1 MMSAKKEDESRVKDG
16 VDAPLVPTLTS
27 ISDAL
32 GPGSNVEPAFNGAA
46 SEAAPTKFAERV
58 VRHWKKGMV
67 EILACA
73 VAVRDG
79 FEALKGDPE
88 GLREFVNAL
97 KQGGVLTA
105 RDALDPEGSA
115 KLSCLRKIA
124 ENVTIVGDP
133 RVLAA
138 VGPSPSKLALCA
150 RIAEKIPGDEED
162 KREGLVSRL
171 ERCPNEIVDR
181 PYLLAEH
188 KLLQQGDTVPPAEE
202 NDSET
207 DSDQETDVSRST
219 WQSLRGS
226 KAKFGRV
233 LITPRERDLKVLTKS
248 LAEPEKAAKALPL
261 GELLSRDVAV
271 IIAVPSRYFGV
282 VVDRWVKKWGLR
294 GNVHMLLARE
304 PKKPDIGDEQ
314 VLVVIDR
321 GEVKK
326 AHVGDAL
333 WGDNTDDL
341 DIAALARRLY
351 PGGNWLHVFAED
363 AGGDDDTTALVGEDG
378 WADSPGDV
386 K

>member
-1 MMSAKKEDESRVKDG
+1 MMPAQEKDESRVKDG

-27 ISDAL
+27 ISDPL
-32 GPGSNVEPAFNGAA
+32 EPGSTLKPSADGAA
-46 SEAAPTKFAERV
+46 GEAAPTKFAERV
-58 VRHWKKGMV
+58 VRHWKQGMA

-73 VAVRDG
+73 VAVREG
-79 FEALKGDPE
+79 FEALKDDPE
-88 GLREFVNAL
+88 GRRQFVNKL
-97 KQGGVLTA
+97 EQGGVLTA

-162 KREGLVSRL
+162 KREGLLARL
-171 ERCPNEIVDR
+171 DSCPNEIVDR
-181 PYLLAEH
+181 QYLLAQH
-188 KLLQQGDTVPPAEE
+188 KLLQEGDAVRPTDK

-207 DSDQETDVSRST
+207 ESDKGPDDSRIT
-219 WQSLRGS
+219 WEGLRHRR
-226 KAKFGRV
+226 AKFSRV

-271 IIAVPSRYFGV
+271 IIAVPSRFFGLV
-282 VVDRWVKKWGLR
+282 VERWLRPWGLR
-294 GNVHMLLARE
+294 GHVDMLLARK
-304 PKKPDIGDEQ
+304 PAKPDIGDEQ
-314 VLVVIDR
+314 LLVVIDR
-321 GEVKK
+321 GEVEK
-326 AHVGDAL
+326 APVGEAL
-333 WGDNTDDL
+333 WGDKTEDM
-341 DIAALARRLY
+341 DIAKLARRLY
-351 PGGNWLHVFAED
+351 PGGEWLEIFAE
-363 AGGDDDTTALVGEDG
+363 AVEGDDDTTRLVGEDG
-378 WADSPGDV
+378 WADSPKGA